1 MERKLVSEKKKKKK
15 GDNKSK
21 CNKEQR
27 QQLQDPQ
34 QWEKVKS

>member
-1 MERKLVSEKKKKKK
+1 MERKLVSEKKKKK
-15 GDNKSK
+15 GDKNKSK

-27 QQLQDPQ
+27 QQLKDPQ